1 LYFISDFKEEEEEEE
16 EEEEKTRGITY
27 VTV

>member
-1 LYFISDFKEEEEEEE
+1 LYFISDFKEEEEE

>member
-1 LYFISDFKEEEEEEE
+1 LYFISDFKEEE

>member
-1 LYFISDFKEEEEEEE
+1 LYFISDFKEEEE